1 MEMMDSLRSEEKY
14 KVGYF
19 MIIAPT
25 PLLSISDHWPLSLQL
40 IKDGDIVQAS
50 TSVDPVTEADV
61 GKSVVETVVSIMP
74 QVVPTAGSEVEPT
87 EIPAIADQQ
96 LMQAQATTEAADQE
110 IIETQAAVR
119 DSSDLDQGGE
129 VVSQDTGGSSQLI
142 FNNYLLNWIWL
153 VLDIYRDTKR

>member
-1 MEMMDSLRSEEKY
+1 M
-14 KVGYF
+14 
-19 MIIAPT
+19 
-25 PLLSISDHWPLSLQL
+25 
-40 IKDGDIVQAS
+40 
-50 TSVDPVTEADV
+50 DPVTEADV

-153 VLDIYRDTKR
+153 VLDIYRDTER

>member
-1 MEMMDSLRSEEKY
+1 
-14 KVGYF
+14 

-25 PLLSISDHWPLSLQL
+25 PLLSISDHWPFSLQL

-96 LMQAQATTEAADQE
+96 AQATAAAADQE
-110 IIETQAAVR
+110 IIETQTAVQ
-119 DSSDLDQGGE
+119 DSSVLDQGGD
-129 VVSQDTGGSSQLI
+129 VVSQDTWGSSQLI

-153 VLDIYRDTKR
+153 VVDIYRDTKR

>member
-1 MEMMDSLRSEEKY
+1 M
-14 KVGYF
+14 
-19 MIIAPT
+19 
-25 PLLSISDHWPLSLQL
+25 
-40 IKDGDIVQAS
+40 
-50 TSVDPVTEADV
+50 DPVTEADV
-61 GKSVVETVVSIMP
+61 GQSVVQTVVKTMS

-119 DSSDLDQGGE
+119 NSSDLDQGGD
-129 VVSQDTGGSSQLI
+129 VVSQDTWGSSQLI

-153 VLDIYRDTKR
+153 VVDIYRDTKR

>member
-1 MEMMDSLRSEEKY
+1 
-14 KVGYF
+14 

-96 LMQAQATTEAADQE
+96 AQATAAAADQE
-110 IIETQAAVR
+110 IIETQTAVQ
-119 DSSDLDQGGE
+119 DSSVLDQGGD

-153 VLDIYRDTKR
+153 VVDIYRDTKR

>member
-1 MEMMDSLRSEEKY
+1 
-14 KVGYF
+14 

-50 TSVDPVTEADV
+50 TSVDSVTEADV

-96 LMQAQATTEAADQE
+96 AQATAAADDQE
-110 IIETQAAVR
+110 IIETQTAVQ
-119 DSSDLDQGGE
+119 DSSVLDQGGD

-153 VLDIYRDTKR
+153 VVDIYRDTKR